1 MSFLIKNNQ
10 ISNPLGNRLKEA
22 RGVLGIS
29 LFKASKDLGIAIKY
43 LEAIENNNPKQ
54 LPRTEYFNLF
64 LKKYSQYL
72 KLDYLAL
79 QKLAEKQTIS
89 VNNKK
94 DKNNNFFSWFKF
106 NRWMGVSLLVFV
118 LLTFLLW
125 NINSIFRPP
134 KLEIFSPLDGAIVFQ
149 RQLEIK
155 GKTIKEAEITINNR
169 SILVDVNGNFS
180 ALIDLQNG
188 LNLIKISAKKRYSR
202 FSNVEIRVLLI
213 NKH

>member
-1 MSFLIKNNQ
+1 
-10 ISNPLGNRLKEA
+10 
-22 RGVLGIS
+22 
-29 LFKASKDLGIAIKY
+29 
-43 LEAIENNNPKQ
+43 
-54 LPRTEYFNLF
+54 
-64 LKKYSQYL
+64 
-72 KLDYLAL
+72 
-79 QKLAEKQTIS
+79 LAEKQTIS